1 MELTFWDRIVRAFQY
16 DLAIWHNVFLTIIYI
31 IAGACVFF
39 AIRYIRTLIRKKERF
54 SITAFFT
61 ILIGPLVF
69 PVVLFLILSLSLGGS
84 SSVTPGQKFVTFKT
98 SNGDE
103 AVALTT
109 GNFLANETGR
119 YGTYGSTRYYAVAL
133 SQESGKKVWQTKLS
147 GGEAELLG
155 KTGDKLWYFTGNG
168 LQVIALKTG
177 KTLAKASDFKGIQNQ
192 FPKNYENYLVKDQL
206 VYFKGLDGQFYQIN
220 PKNLTGK
227 VTKEGIRAADFPETP
242 VSGEKFETAQITATP
257 NNDQLFA
264 LLSDKELQAIQA
276 GSDIE
281 MDQENERS
289 YLYQTK
295 LVKQNKVA
303 VSDNEK
309 VMSEAFI
316 SGEFILDPSRKR
328 PTNDA
333 FHTLTDFTSQ
343 VSDTENSAYSTE
355 YNRFV
360 RITGGL
366 GVATSSKYLPLA
378 TSEGNWLILH
388 YETIERNSS
397 LKLSAFNPRTK
408 QVSWTTL
415 LYTSSISST
424 LKQGDK
430 LTLLSND
437 DLLEINLKNGNL
449 KGYSFQNDRFFSK
462 KPE

>member
-1 MELTFWDRIVRAFQY
+1 MEVRA
-16 DLAIWHNVFLTIIYI
+16 IM
-31 IAGACVFF
+31 
-39 AIRYIRTLIRKKERF
+39 R
-54 SITAFFT
+54 S
-61 ILIGPLVF
+61 
-69 PVVLFLILSLSLGGS
+69 LFH
-84 SSVTPGQKFVTFKT
+84 K
-98 SNGDE
+98 
-103 AVALTT
+103 
-109 GNFLANETGR
+109 
-119 YGTYGSTRYYAVAL
+119 
-133 SQESGKKVWQTKLS
+133 SQAKKVWQTKLS

-177 KTLAKASDFKGIQNQ
+177 KTLAKTSDFKGIQNQ
-192 FPKNYENYLVKDQL
+192 LPKNYENYLVKDQL
-206 VYFKGLDGQFYQIN
+206 VYFKGLDGQFYRIN

-242 VSGEKFETAQITATP
+242 VSGEKFETAQIIATP
-257 NNDQLFA
+257 DNDQLFA

-276 GSDIE
+276 GGDIE

-316 SGEFILDPSRKR
+316 SGEFILDSSRKR

-343 VSDTENSAYSTE
+343 VSDTENSAYSNE

-437 DLLEINLKNGNL
+437 DLLEMNLKNGNL